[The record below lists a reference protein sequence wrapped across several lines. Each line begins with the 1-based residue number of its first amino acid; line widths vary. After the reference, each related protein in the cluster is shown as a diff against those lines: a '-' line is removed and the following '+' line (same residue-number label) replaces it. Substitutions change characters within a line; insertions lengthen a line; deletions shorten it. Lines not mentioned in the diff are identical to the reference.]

1 MADISITAT
10 SVAISASAKTDQGI
24 AGETITAGQT
34 LYKNDSTGL
43 DGRLYKADAN
53 ASPVTANCIGIAT
66 HGAAAG
72 QPLTYVYEDPDFTP
86 GGTLSLSVAADSGVY
101 VLSGTAGGIAPMDD
115 LAANMYP
122 VVLGVAKSTTKMVLK
137 IVKQVSGVLVA

>member
-1 MADISITAT
+1 MSDIAITAT
-10 SVAISASAKTDQGI
+10 SVLFSANAKLATGI

-34 LYKNDSTGL
+34 LYLSST
-43 DGRLYKADAN
+43 DNRLYKADAN
-53 ASPVTANCIGIAT
+53 ASPATADCVGVSA

-72 QPLTYVYEDPDFTP
+72 QPLIYGYEDPNFTP

-115 LAANMYP
+115 LAAGMYP
-122 VVLGVAKSTTKMVLK
+122 CVLGVAYSTTKMALK
-137 IVKQVSGVLVA
+137 IVKQTAAVLAS

>member
-1 MADISITAT
+1 MADISITAAN
-10 SVAISASAKTDQGI
+10 VAASANAKTVTGT

-34 LYKNDSTGL
+34 LYLSSVDN
-43 DGRLYKADAN
+43 RLYKADAN
-53 ASPVTANCIGIAT
+53 ASIATADCVGIAL

-72 QPLTYVYEDPDFTP
+72 QPLRYVYEDPDFTP

-115 LAANMYP
+115 LAATMYP
-122 VVLGVAKSTTKMVLK
+122 VVLGVAKSTTKIVMK
-137 IVKQVSGVLVA
+137 IVKSTAAALTA

>member
-1 MADISITAT
+1 MADISITPG
-10 SVAISASAKTDQGI
+10 SVVASANAHLLYGI

-34 LYKNDSTGL
+34 LYKHTDN
-43 DGRLYKADAN
+43 RLYKADSN
-53 ASPVTANCIGIAT
+53 ASPATADCVGLSL
-66 HGAAAG
+66 HGASAG
-72 QPLTYVYEDPDFTP
+72 QPLTYSDDDPDFTP

-115 LAANMYP
+115 LAAGMYP

-137 IVKQVSGVLVA
+137 IVKQTSAVLAS

>member
-1 MADISITAT
+1 MSDISITAT
-10 SVAISASAKTDQGI
+10 SVVASASAKIYSGI

-34 LYKNDSTGL
+34 LYKSST
-43 DGRLYKADAN
+43 DNRLYKADAN
-53 ASPVTANCIGIAT
+53 ASPATADCVGIALN
-66 HGAAAG
+66 GAAAG
-72 QPLTYVYEDPDFTP
+72 QPLKYTDDDPDFTP

-137 IVKQVSGVLVA
+137 IVKSTAAVLVA